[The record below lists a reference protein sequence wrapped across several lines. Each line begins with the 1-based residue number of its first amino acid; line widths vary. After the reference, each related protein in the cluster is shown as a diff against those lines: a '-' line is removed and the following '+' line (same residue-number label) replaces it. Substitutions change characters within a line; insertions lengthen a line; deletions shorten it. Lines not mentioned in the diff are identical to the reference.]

1 MSLLE
6 ELEAIKKPTQ
16 EQEKESLTGG
26 EVLSQAVQN
35 IPSSA
40 VQLAKD
46 VTYPIRH
53 PIQTAQSLASLG
65 KGVVKLIIPG
75 EPTIYDEDEEAAK
88 AVGKFF
94 ADRYGSFDAFK
105 QTFATDPLG
114 VASDVAIIFTM
125 GASASAK
132 VPGVAG
138 KTTQTIG
145 SIGTAID
152 PVLGGAKL
160 LGATVEGA
168 GKVTAPLLGLTTG
181 AGTDAIQVAARA
193 GASNPDVQRM
203 FLDNLRGN
211 VAAEEI
217 VPKAISAL
225 KDKQTTTRSKFK
237 KDKKTLQLEKTPI
250 NFSKITN
257 DIKTF
262 ESGYKFEGVSELS
275 KKAQLK
281 LSDLKKI
288 VKEFEKNPKL
298 HNAKGLDILKRRIDA
313 EYPTGLNV
321 GDSGVVV
328 SELRNL
334 VKSKILDEVPQYG
347 KVMKDYEL
355 AIKLERQFMQE
366 LSIGKNKQ
374 AGTTLRKLQSALRN
388 NVNTSYGNRLNML
401 EDLDPSLITE
411 IGGQALSSITPRGLQ
426 GLSASGAIG
435 YGALINPA
443 SFALLP
449 FQSPRLVGETAFKI
463 GQLEKSLKP
472 LQGQTALDIARGA
485 RLTGEVMRADDLDNA
500 ELLKLLLDS
509 KTEKE
514 LDNKD
519 VNTIKAEALKLSEEF
534 EEGKEEETF
543 AEGGAV
549 IDEEP
554 NIAEKI
560 LRKVEMTFDP
570 NVIQN
575 TEITNQIVPLQR
587 ISNDAQSSKYN
598 DQVFAELQK
607 YVDRLQTELQQNR
620 TIPLQRFKNIVDRTI
635 DNEIDRGFVNDD
647 ANMQEQLTY
656 APKLYESYI
665 GLEKTDEPFEI
676 VEKTANKMLERVIN
690 KQFSGEE
697 TANFLLAH
705 NKFAP
710 KDSAPLFIGKLEAT
724 LPQKKFDAL
733 TKTLKDAM
741 KLKVFSDKGT
751 LTKKLNENKEL
762 FNTLF
767 SNQELDDLRSFEQM
781 VVPEVSKQQIMDEKQ
796 TPFLITSA
804 LAKSNMLGENNNA
817 QKDTLQTAK
826 QFLRDIKQPLVKQ
839 VETSET
845 MPSGMQTI
853 PESTVAVEQATP
865 MDNNMLQQDLSNF
878 ALPMSQ
884 EPVFDMPQSNLTPPE
899 MLSPTILP
907 DEKDREIAMRQMG
920 GLGSLV

>member
-1 MSLLE
+1 VSLLE
-6 ELEAIKKPTQ
+6 ELEAIQKPTQ

-26 EVLSQAVQN
+26 EVLTEAVKN
-35 IPSSA
+35 LPSSA
-40 VQLAKD
+40 AKLVTD

-53 PIQTAQSLASLG
+53 PIETAQSLTSLG
-65 KGVVKLIIPG
+65 KGIVKLIIPG
-75 EPTIYDEDEEAAK
+75 EPTTYDEDEEAAK

-94 ADRYGSFDAFK
+94 ADRYGSFEGFK
-105 QTFATDPLG
+105 NSFATDPLG
-114 VASDVAIIFTM
+114 VASDVAIVFTG
-125 GASASAK
+125 GAGLATK

-138 KTTQTIG
+138 KTTQTVSKIG
-145 SIGTAID
+145 EVID

-160 LGATVEGA
+160 LGATAVGA
-168 GKVTAPLLGLTTG
+168 GKVTGPLLGVTTG

-193 GASNPDVQRM
+193 GASSPDVQKM

-211 VAAEEI
+211 VAPEEI
-217 VPKAISAL
+217 VPKAVQAL
-225 KDKQTTTRSKFK
+225 KDRQTTTRGKFK
-237 KDKKTLQLEKTPI
+237 KDKKTLKLETTPVD
-250 NFSKITN
+250 FSKIT
-257 DIKTF
+257 DAIKTF
-262 ESGYKFEGVSELS
+262 ESSFKFEGMSELS
-275 KKAQLK
+275 TKAQKK
-281 LSDLKKI
+281 LTDIKKI
-288 VKEFEKNPKL
+288 VAEFEKNPKL

-328 SELRNL
+328 AKLRNV
-334 VKSKILDEVPQYG
+334 VKSKILDEVPGYG
-347 KVMKDYEL
+347 KVMKDYET

-472 LQGQTALDIARGA
+472 LQGQTALDIARGL
-485 RLTGEVMRADDLDNA
+485 RLTGEVMRADDMDNA
-500 ELLKLLLDS
+500 ELLKLLLDNQAD
-509 KTEKE
+509 KE

-519 VNTIKAEALKLSEEF
+519 VNTIKAEALELSKEF
-534 EEGKEEETF
+534 DKSEEETF

-549 IDEEP
+549 VDEEP

-560 LRKVEMTFDP
+560 LQKVEITFDP

-575 TEITNQIVPLQR
+575 SEITEQIVPLQR
-587 ISNDAQSSKYN
+587 ISNDAESSKYN

-607 YVDRLQTELQQNR
+607 YVARLQTELQQNK

-647 ANMQEQLTY
+647 KNTQEQLTY

-665 GLEKTDEPFEI
+665 GLEETDEPNEI
-676 VEKTANKMLERVIN
+676 VEKTANKMLERVMN
-690 KQFSGEE
+690 KKFSGEE

-710 KDSAPLFIGKLEAT
+710 KESAPLFIAKLEAT
-724 LPQKKFDAL
+724 LPQKKFNTL
-733 TKTLKDAM
+733 TRKLKDAM

-767 SNQELDDLRSFEQM
+767 SNQELDDLKSFEQM

-804 LAKSNMLGENNNA
+804 LAKSNMLGESNNA

-839 VETSET
+839 AETTEE

-853 PESTVAVEQATP
+853 LESPMAVEETAP

-878 ALPMSQ
+878 AVPMSQ
-884 EPVFDMPQSNLTPPE
+884 EPVFGMPQSNLTPPE

>member
-1 MSLLE
+1 VSLLE
-6 ELEAIKKPTQ
+6 RLE
-16 EQEKESLTGG
+16 EKQKQAKVEEEESLTGG
-26 EVLSQAVQN
+26 EVLTEAVKN
-35 IPSSA
+35 LPSSA

-53 PIQTAQSLASLG
+53 PIETAQSLTSLG
-65 KGVVKLIIPG
+65 KGIVKLIAPG
-75 EPTIYDEDEEAAK
+75 EPTTYDEDEEAAK

-125 GASASAK
+125 GAGAAAK

-138 KTTQTIG
+138 KTTQTI
-145 SIGTAID
+145 SKVGTAID

-160 LGATVEGA
+160 LGATAVGA
-168 GKVTAPLLGLTTG
+168 GKVTAPILGITTG

-193 GASNPDVQRM
+193 GASSPEVQKM
-203 FLDNLRGN
+203 FLDNLRGD
-211 VAAEEI
+211 VAPEEI
-217 VPKAISAL
+217 VPKAVQAL
-225 KDKQTTTRSKFK
+225 KDRQTATRGKFK
-237 KDKKTLQLEKTPI
+237 KDKQTLKLETTPVD
-250 NFSKITN
+250 FSKIT
-257 DIKTF
+257 DAIKTF
-262 ESGYKFEGVSELS
+262 ESGFKFEGMSELS
-275 KKAQLK
+275 TKAQKK
-281 LSDLKKI
+281 LTDIKKI
-288 VKEFEKNPKL
+288 VAEFEQNPKL

-328 SELRNL
+328 AQLRNV
-334 VKSKILDEVPQYG
+334 VKSKILDEVPEYG
-347 KVMKDYEL
+347 RVMKDYET

-472 LQGQTALDIARGA
+472 LQGQTALDIARGL
-485 RLTGEVMRADDLDNA
+485 RLTGEVMRADDIDNA
-500 ELLKLLLDS
+500 ELLKLLLDN
-509 KTEKE
+509 KTDKE

-519 VNTIKAEALKLSEEF
+519 VNTIKAEALELSKEF
-534 EEGKEEETF
+534 DESEEEETF

-549 IDEEP
+549 TDEEP

-560 LRKVEMTFDP
+560 LQKVEMTFDS

-575 TEITNQIVPLQR
+575 SEITDQIVPLQR
-587 ISNDAQSSKYN
+587 ISNDAESSKYN

-607 YVDRLQTELQQNR
+607 YVDRLQTELQQNK

-647 ANMQEQLTY
+647 KDMQEQLTY

-665 GLEKTDEPFEI
+665 GLEETDEPFEI
-676 VEKTANKMLERVIN
+676 VEKTANKMLERVMN
-690 KQFSGEE
+690 KKFSGEE

-710 KDSAPLFIGKLEAT
+710 KDSAPLFMGKLEAT
-724 LPQKKFDAL
+724 LPQKKFDVL
-733 TKTLKDAM
+733 TKKLKDAM

-767 SNQELDDLRSFEQM
+767 SNQELDDLKSFEQM

-804 LAKSNMLGENNNA
+804 LAQSNLLGESNNA

-826 QFLRDIKQPLVKQ
+826 QFLRDIKQPLVEQ
-839 VETSET
+839 AETTEE
-845 MPSGMQTI
+845 MLGGMQTI
-853 PESTVAVEQATP
+853 SESPMAVEETAP

-878 ALPMSQ
+878 AMPMSQ
-884 EPVFDMPQSNLTPPE
+884 EPVFDMTQSDLTPPE

-907 DEKDREIAMRQMG
+907 NEKDREIAMRQMG

>member
-1 MSLLE
+1 VSLLE
-6 ELEAIKKPTQ
+6 RLEEKQKQAQ
-16 EQEKESLTGG
+16 EEEDSLSAG
-26 EVLSQAVQN
+26 EVLTSAVAN

-125 GASASAK
+125 GAGASAK

-203 FLDNLRGN
+203 FLDNLRGD
-211 VAAEEI
+211 VAPEEI

-328 SELRNL
+328 TELRNL
-334 VKSKILDEVPQYG
+334 VKSKILDEVPRYG

-426 GLSASGAIG
+426 GLSASGVAG
-435 YGALINPA
+435 YGAFVNPTMLA
-443 SFALLP
+443 GLP

-472 LQGQTALDIARGA
+472 LQGQTALDIARGL
-485 RLTGEVMRADDLDNA
+485 RLTGEVMRADDIDNA
-500 ELLKLLLDS
+500 ELLKLLLDN
-509 KTEKE
+509 KTDKE

-519 VNTIKAEALKLSEEF
+519 VNTIKAEALELSKEF
-534 EEGKEEETF
+534 NESEEEETF

-853 PESTVAVEQATP
+853 PEITVAVEQATP

>member
-6 ELEAIKKPTQ
+6 RLEEKQKQAK
-16 EQEKESLTGG
+16 EQEEESLTGG
-26 EVLSQAVQN
+26 EVLSQAVKN

-53 PIQTAQSLASLG
+53 PIETAQSLTSLG
-65 KGVVKLIIPG
+65 KGIVKLIIPG
-75 EPTIYDEDEEAAK
+75 EPTTYDKDEEAAK

-105 QTFATDPLG
+105 KSFATDPLG
-114 VASDVAIIFTM
+114 VASDVAIVFTG
-125 GASASAK
+125 GASLAAK
-132 VPGVAG
+132 VPNVAG
-138 KTTQTIG
+138 TTTQTI
-145 SIGTAID
+145 SKIGTAID

-160 LGATVEGA
+160 LGATAVGA
-168 GKVTAPLLGLTTG
+168 GKVTAPLVGLTTG
-181 AGTDAIQVAARA
+181 AGTDAIQVAAKA
-193 GASNPDVQRM
+193 GASSPEVQKM
-203 FLDNLRGN
+203 FLDNLRGD
-211 VAAEEI
+211 VAPEEI
-217 VPKAISAL
+217 VPKAVQAL
-225 KDKQTTTRSKFK
+225 KDRQTATRGKFK
-237 KDKKTLQLEKTPI
+237 KDKKTLKLETTPVD
-250 NFSKITN
+250 FSKIT
-257 DIKTF
+257 DGIKTF
-262 ESGYKFEGVSELS
+262 ESGTKFEGMSELS
-275 KKAQLK
+275 TKAQKK
-281 LSDLKKI
+281 LTDIKKI
-288 VKEFEKNPKL
+288 VAQFEKNPKL

-328 SELRNL
+328 TQLRNV
-334 VKSKILDEVPQYG
+334 VKSKILDEVPEYG
-347 KVMKDYEL
+347 RGMKDYET

-426 GLSASGAIG
+426 GLSASGVAG
-435 YGALINPA
+435 YGAFVNPTMLA
-443 SFALLP
+443 GLP

-463 GQLEKSLKP
+463 GQLQKSLKP
-472 LQGQTALDIARGA
+472 LQGQTALDIARGL
-485 RLTGEVMRADDLDNA
+485 RLTGEVMRADDIDNA
-500 ELLKLLLDS
+500 ELLKLLLDNR
-509 KTEKE
+509 TDKE

-519 VNTIKAEALKLSEEF
+519 VNTIKAEALELSKEF
-534 EEGKEEETF
+534 DESEDEETF

-549 IDEEP
+549 MDVEP

-560 LRKVEMTFDP
+560 LQKVEMTFDS

-575 TEITNQIVPLQR
+575 SEITDQIVPLQR
-587 ISNDAQSSKYN
+587 ISNDAESSKYN

-607 YVDRLQTELQQNR
+607 YVDRLQTELQQNK

-647 ANMQEQLTY
+647 KDMQEQLTY

-665 GLEKTDEPFEI
+665 GLEETDEPFEI
-676 VEKTANKMLERVIN
+676 VEKTANKMLERVLN
-690 KQFSGEE
+690 KKFSGEE

-767 SNQELDDLRSFEQM
+767 SNQELDDLKSFEQM

-804 LAKSNMLGENNNA
+804 LAKSNMLGESNNA

-826 QFLRDIKQPLVKQ
+826 QFLRDIKQPLVEQ
-839 VETSET
+839 AETIEE
-845 MPSGMQTI
+845 MPGSMQTI
-853 PESTVAVEQATP
+853 SESPMAVEETAP

-878 ALPMSQ
+878 ALPISQ
-884 EPVFDMPQSNLTPPE
+884 EPVFDMPQSDLTPPE
-899 MLSPTILP
+899 MLSSTILP
-907 DEKDREIAMRQMG
+907 NEKDREIAMRQMG

>member
-6 ELEAIKKPTQ
+6 RLEEKQKQAK
-16 EQEKESLTGG
+16 EQEEESLTGG
-26 EVLSQAVQN
+26 EVLTEAVKN
-35 IPSSA
+35 LPSSA

-53 PIQTAQSLASLG
+53 PIETAQSLTSLG
-65 KGVVKLIIPG
+65 KGIVKLIAPG
-75 EPTIYDEDEEAAK
+75 EPTTYDKDEEAAK

-105 QTFATDPLG
+105 QSFATDPLG
-114 VASDVAIIFTM
+114 VLSDVAIVFTG
-125 GASASAK
+125 GAGLAAK
-132 VPGVAG
+132 VPSVAG
-138 KTTQTIG
+138 KTTQTI
-145 SIGTAID
+145 SKIGTAID

-160 LGATVEGA
+160 VGATAVGA
-168 GKVTAPLLGLTTG
+168 GKVTAPLVGLTTG
-181 AGTDAIQVAARA
+181 AGTDAIQVAAKA
-193 GASNPDVQRM
+193 GASSPEVQKM
-203 FLDNLRGN
+203 FLDNMRGN
-211 VAAEEI
+211 VAPEEI
-217 VPKAISAL
+217 VPKAVQAL
-225 KDKQTTTRSKFK
+225 KDRQTATRGKFK
-237 KDKKTLQLEKTPI
+237 KDKKTLKLETTPVD
-250 NFSKITN
+250 FSKIT
-257 DIKTF
+257 DAIKTF
-262 ESGYKFEGVSELS
+262 ESGFKFEGMSELS
-275 KKAQLK
+275 TKAQKK
-281 LSDLKKI
+281 LTDIKKI
-288 VKEFEKNPKL
+288 VAEFEKNPKL

-328 SELRNL
+328 AQLRNV
-334 VKSKILDEVPQYG
+334 VKSKILDEVPEYG
-347 KVMKDYEL
+347 RVMKDYET

-485 RLTGEVMRADDLDNA
+485 RFTGELMRADDVDNV

-509 KTEKE
+509 KTDKD

-519 VNTIKAEALKLSEEF
+519 VNTIKAEALELSKEF
-534 EEGKEEETF
+534 DEGEKKETF

-560 LRKVEMTFDP
+560 LRKVEMSFDP

-575 TEITNQIVPLQR
+575 STITDQIVPLQR
-587 ISNDAQSSKYN
+587 ISNDAESSKYN

-607 YVDRLQTELQQNR
+607 YVDRLQTELQQNK

-647 ANMQEQLTY
+647 KDMQEQLTY

-665 GLEKTDEPFEI
+665 GLE
-676 VEKTANKMLERVIN
+676 
-690 KQFSGEE
+690 E
-697 TANFLLAH
+697 T
-705 NKFAP
+705 
-710 KDSAPLFIGKLEAT
+710 
-724 LPQKKFDAL
+724 
-733 TKTLKDAM
+733 
-741 KLKVFSDKGT
+741 
-751 LTKKLNENKEL
+751 
-762 FNTLF
+762 
-767 SNQELDDLRSFEQM
+767 R
-781 VVPEVSKQQIMDEKQ
+781 
-796 TPFLITSA
+796 
-804 LAKSNMLGENNNA
+804 
-817 QKDTLQTAK
+817 
-826 QFLRDIKQPLVKQ
+826 IK
-839 VETSET
+839 
-845 MPSGMQTI
+845 
-853 PESTVAVEQATP
+853 
-865 MDNNMLQQDLSNF
+865 
-878 ALPMSQ
+878 
-884 EPVFDMPQSNLTPPE
+884 
-899 MLSPTILP
+899 
-907 DEKDREIAMRQMG
+907 
-920 GLGSLV
+920 

>member
-1 MSLLE
+1 M
-6 ELEAIKKPTQ
+6 
-16 EQEKESLTGG
+16 
-26 EVLSQAVQN
+26 
-35 IPSSA
+35 
-40 VQLAKD
+40 
-46 VTYPIRH
+46 
-53 PIQTAQSLASLG
+53 
-65 KGVVKLIIPG
+65 
-75 EPTIYDEDEEAAK
+75 
-88 AVGKFF
+88 
-94 ADRYGSFDAFK
+94 
-105 QTFATDPLG
+105 
-114 VASDVAIIFTM
+114 
-125 GASASAK
+125 
-132 VPGVAG
+132 
-138 KTTQTIG
+138 
-145 SIGTAID
+145 
-152 PVLGGAKL
+152 
-160 LGATVEGA
+160 
-168 GKVTAPLLGLTTG
+168 
-181 AGTDAIQVAARA
+181 
-193 GASNPDVQRM
+193 
-203 FLDNLRGN
+203 
-211 VAAEEI
+211 
-217 VPKAISAL
+217 
-225 KDKQTTTRSKFK
+225 
-237 KDKKTLQLEKTPI
+237 
-250 NFSKITN
+250 
-257 DIKTF
+257 
-262 ESGYKFEGVSELS
+262 
-275 KKAQLK
+275 
-281 LSDLKKI
+281 
-288 VKEFEKNPKL
+288 
-298 HNAKGLDILKRRIDA
+298 
-313 EYPTGLNV
+313 
-321 GDSGVVV
+321 
-328 SELRNL
+328 
-334 VKSKILDEVPQYG
+334 
-347 KVMKDYEL
+347 
-355 AIKLERQFMQE
+355 
-366 LSIGKNKQ
+366 
-374 AGTTLRKLQSALRN
+374 
-388 NVNTSYGNRLNML
+388 
-401 EDLDPSLITE
+401 
-411 IGGQALSSITPRGLQ
+411 
-426 GLSASGAIG
+426 
-435 YGALINPA
+435 
-443 SFALLP
+443 
-449 FQSPRLVGETAFKI
+449 
-463 GQLEKSLKP
+463 
-472 LQGQTALDIARGA
+472 
-485 RLTGEVMRADDLDNA
+485 
-500 ELLKLLLDS
+500 
-509 KTEKE
+509 
-514 LDNKD
+514 
-519 VNTIKAEALKLSEEF
+519 
-534 EEGKEEETF
+534 
-543 AEGGAV
+543 
-549 IDEEP
+549 
-554 NIAEKI
+554 
-560 LRKVEMTFDP
+560 
-570 NVIQN
+570 
-575 TEITNQIVPLQR
+575 
-587 ISNDAQSSKYN
+587 
-598 DQVFAELQK
+598 FAELQK

>member
-6 ELEAIKKPTQ
+6 RLEEKQKQAQ
-16 EQEKESLTGG
+16 EEEDSLSAG
-26 EVLSQAVQN
+26 EVLTSAVAN

-125 GASASAK
+125 GAGASAK

-203 FLDNLRGN
+203 FLDNLRGD
-211 VAAEEI
+211 VAPEEI

-328 SELRNL
+328 TELRNL
-334 VKSKILDEVPQYG
+334 VKSKILDEVPRYG

-426 GLSASGAIG
+426 GLSASGVAG
-435 YGALINPA
+435 YGAFVNPTMLA
-443 SFALLP
+443 GLP

-472 LQGQTALDIARGA
+472 LQGQTALDIARGL
-485 RLTGEVMRADDLDNA
+485 RLTGEVMRADDIDNA
-500 ELLKLLLDS
+500 ELLKLLLDN
-509 KTEKE
+509 KTDKE

-519 VNTIKAEALKLSEEF
+519 VNTIKAEALELSKEF
-534 EEGKEEETF
+534 NESEEEETF

-853 PESTVAVEQATP
+853 PEITVAVEQATP